1 MIIAH
6 QVCEV
11 LRRIAANVDSPRG
24 RVVFNHASRYEW
36 QQLQQLA
43 AVAPSDYATAEDY
56 FLDAIVTDFARKS
69 PPLEGDLRHTAVA
82 TFWACEAQNKQTNDR
97 IDRFIC
103 EQGPFGPA
111 DLRLLDFINLW
122 KKKIKY
128 VLGKLPD
135 SLTPRFSPG
144 ATVSD
149 KGRKITIPH
158 KMSQAP
164 TLYADTLCLWPFLR
178 DTSWGRANSE
188 APTVVRGNIFFS
200 VPKDAR
206 KDRGC
211 CKEASGN
218 VALQLSVGSVIRSRL
233 KRVGIDLDQGQ
244 DVHRELA
251 REGSLAGGQLATIDL
266 SNASD
271 LVARKLVQL
280 VLPDE
285 WYQLLSSLRAPFTLV
300 DGKHVRLEKFS
311 SMGNGFTFELETLL
325 FWSLAETCT
334 DALGAPREVS
344 VYGDDI
350 IVPIWP
356 GLERLIRSSFT
367 FFGFT
372 LNEGKSFFDGPF
384 RESCGGDFFNGEAV
398 RPYYQKSYLD
408 EPQEWIALLNGLKR
422 LNRPA
427 LTRAARSYALNQLPK
442 GIRDLRGPPCLGDAV
457 IHDDDR
463 TRWVTKV
470 AADGWEGF
478 YVMGY
483 TPVTKKIPLN
493 RFRGDVVLASALYGV
508 PSVGVVPRG
517 AVSGYKNS
525 WILAPFGT

>member
-24 RVVFNHASRYEW
+24 RKVWEHASRYEW
-36 QQLQQLA
+36 RELQQLT
-43 AVAPSDYATAEDY
+43 AVAPSDYSSAEDY

-69 PPLEGDLRHTAVA
+69 PPMEGDLHSTAVDA
-82 TFWACEAQNKQTNDR
+82 FWACEAQNKVTNDR
-97 IDRFIC
+97 LDRFIR
-103 EQGPFGPA
+103 EQGPFEPS

-122 KKKIKY
+122 KKKVKF
-128 VLGKLPD
+128 VLGPLPD

-164 TLYADTLCLWPFLR
+164 TLYPETLCLWPFLK
-178 DTSWGRANSE
+178 DTAWGRANRE
-188 APTVVRGNIFFS
+188 APTLIRANYFFS
-200 VPKDAR
+200 VLKNAIR
-206 KDRGC
+206 NRGC
-211 CKEASGN
+211 CKEASGA
-218 VALQLSVGSVIRSRL
+218 VTLQLNVGGCLRSRL

-251 REGSLAGGQLATIDL
+251 RKGSLDSSLATIDL

-271 LVARKLVQL
+271 TVARKLVQL
-280 VLPDE
+280 ILPDE
-285 WYQLLSSLRAPFTLV
+285 WFQLLSSLRAPFTRV
-300 DGKHVRLEKFS
+300 DGKYVRLEKFS

-325 FWSLAETCT
+325 FWSLAETCV
-334 DALGAPREVS
+334 DVLGAPREVS

-350 IVPIWP
+350 IIPTWP
-356 GLERLIRSSFT
+356 GLEELIRSSFT

-384 RESCGGDFFNGEAV
+384 RESCGGDYFNGEAV

-408 EPQEWIALLNGLKR
+408 EPQEWIALLNGLQR
-422 LNRPA
+422 LGRPS
-427 LTRAARSYALNQLPK
+427 LTRSARSYALNQLPK
-442 GIRDLRGPPCLGDAV
+442 SIRDLRGPQCLGDAV

-463 TRWVTKV
+463 TRWITRE
-470 AADGWEGF
+470 ADDGWEGF
-478 YVMGY
+478 YVKGY

-493 RFRGDVVLASALYGV
+493 RFRGNVVLASALYGV

-517 AVSGYKNS
+517 SVSGYKS
-525 WILAPFGT
+525 TWILLPFGT